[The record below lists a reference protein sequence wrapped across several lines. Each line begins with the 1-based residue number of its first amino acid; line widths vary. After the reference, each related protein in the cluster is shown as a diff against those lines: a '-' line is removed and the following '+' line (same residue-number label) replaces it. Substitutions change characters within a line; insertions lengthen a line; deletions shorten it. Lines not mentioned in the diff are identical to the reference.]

1 MLVMTRTYSNTL
13 LDYLEQLPS
22 NGGGIF
28 RGFWLDLI
36 VQQSVATNQTVVNYK
51 AWRCD
56 VGRPYSKQFLLPPLV
71 IAADT
76 KSVSYR
82 ACE

>member
-1 MLVMTRTYSNTL
+1 MVVMKLTYSDTL

-28 RGFWLDLI
+28 RGFWLDLS
-36 VQQSVATNQTVVNYK
+36 VQQTVAANQTVVDYL

-56 VGRPYSKQFLLPPLV
+56 IGRPYSQ
-71 IAADT
+71 
-76 KSVSYR
+76 
-82 ACE
+82 

>member
-1 MLVMTRTYSNTL
+1 MVVMKPTYPNTL

-36 VQQSVATNQTVVNYK
+36 VQQSVAANETVVNYR

-56 VGRPYSKQFLLPPLV
+56 IGRPYSKLLFLPCSLDV
-71 IAADT
+71 AADM
-76 KSVSYR
+76 KSASYR
-82 ACE
+82 AC